1 MHSKRLIVA
10 ALLMTAAAPASAH
23 VGGGHTSDFAAGF
36 IHPLHGPDHVLAMVT
51 LGLLASLLGGR
62 ALWAVPASFV
72 AMMLAGGSL
81 GLAGIP
87 VPAVEFGILASIVV
101 LGAIVAWGRS
111 LPVGLAMALAGLFAV
126 FHGHAHGSEM
136 PLQASAATYALGFA
150 LASASLHGLGIAAG
164 MAALG
169 FPRMVRLAGA
179 AAALAGVALAV
190 S

>member
-10 ALLMTAAAPASAH
+10 VLLVMAAVPAWAH
-23 VGGGHTSDFAAGF
+23 GGNGHPSDFTAGF
-36 IHPLHGPDHVLAMVT
+36 IHPLHGPDHVLAMVAV
-51 LGLLASLLGGR
+51 GLLASLLGGH

-72 AMMLAGGSL
+72 VMMLAGGGL

-87 VPAVEFGILASIVV
+87 VPAVEFGILASVV
-101 LGAIVAWGRS
+101 GLGAIVAWGRS
-111 LPVGLAMALAGLFAV
+111 PPVGIAMALAGLFAV

-136 PLQASAATYALGFA
+136 PLQASATTYALGFA
-150 LASASLHGLGIAAG
+150 LASAALHGLGIAAG
-164 MAALG
+164 MAAFG
-169 FPRMVRLAGA
+169 SPRLIRLAGA

>member
-51 LGLLASLLGGR
+51 IGLLASLLGGR
-62 ALWAVPASFV
+62 ALWAVPGSFV
-72 AMMLAGGSL
+72 VMMLAGGGL

-87 VPAVEFGILASIVV
+87 IPAVEFGILASVV
-101 LGAIVAWGRS
+101 VPGAIVARGRS
-111 LPVGLAMALAGLFAV
+111 LPVGIAMALAGLFAV

-136 PLQASAATYALGFA
+136 PLQASAMTYALGFA
-150 LASASLHGLGIAAG
+150 LASAALHGLGIAAG
-164 MAALG
+164 MAAFG

-179 AAALAGVALAV
+179 ATALAGAALAVA
-190 S
+190 

>member
-1 MHSKRLIVA
+1 
-10 ALLMTAAAPASAH
+10 
-23 VGGGHTSDFAAGF
+23 
-36 IHPLHGPDHVLAMVT
+36 
-51 LGLLASLLGGR
+51 
-62 ALWAVPASFV
+62 
-72 AMMLAGGSL
+72 
-81 GLAGIP
+81 
-87 VPAVEFGILASIVV
+87 
-101 LGAIVAWGRS
+101 
-111 LPVGLAMALAGLFAV
+111 MALAGLFAV